1 MITDKKYIKIDINKL
16 EEFPDNPRIHDDQD
30 INQLASY
37 IKKAGYIDPV
47 IIDEH
52 NMILAGHRRV
62 LALHELEYEEIDVVQ
77 VFGLTD
83 AEKIAY
89 VIADNKLNDNQKWDL
104 DRLHKL
110 ASEIVASD
118 LIDSGYTFNDLGFDD
133 NDIER
138 INGMIEGEL
147 NSDSDNEIDDDD
159 LNIDE
164 FEPNIGKEKTL
175 EQKEKPLVLIVTFDN
190 QDKQQ
195 ELFIELRDRGYK
207 VKA

>member
-1 MITDKKYIKIDINKL
+1 
-16 EEFPDNPRIHDDQD
+16 
-30 INQLASY
+30 
-37 IKKAGYIDPV
+37 
-47 IIDEH
+47 
-52 NMILAGHRRV
+52 
-62 LALHELEYEEIDVVQ
+62 
-77 VFGLTD
+77 
-83 AEKIAY
+83 

-133 NDIER
+133 SDIER
-138 INGMIEGEL
+138 INGMIEGDID
-147 NSDSDNEIDDDD
+147 SDSDNEIDDDD

>member
-89 VIADNKLNDNQKWDL
+89 VIADNKLNESTL
-104 DRLHKL
+104 
-110 ASEIVASD
+110 SGI
-118 LIDSGYTFNDLGFDD
+118 IDSLLENNRKIYRGLKDSELKVQGMDGAK
-133 NDIER
+133 IISEKLLEER
-138 INGMIEGEL
+138 I
-147 NSDSDNEIDDDD
+147 
-159 LNIDE
+159 
-164 FEPNIGKEKTL
+164 
-175 EQKEKPLVLIVTFDN
+175 V
-190 QDKQQ
+190 
-195 ELFIELRDRGYK
+195 
-207 VKA
+207 